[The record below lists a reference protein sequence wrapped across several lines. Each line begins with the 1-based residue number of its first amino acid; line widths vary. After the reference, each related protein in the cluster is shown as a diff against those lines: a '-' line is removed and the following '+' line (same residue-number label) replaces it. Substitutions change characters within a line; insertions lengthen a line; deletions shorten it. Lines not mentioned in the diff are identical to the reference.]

1 MLVTLGNRYSRGQ
14 YQTYAGTALLI
25 INPQMEQSKVY
36 EKEVKKKF
44 FLPSFLPFF
53 LNFYFKFP
61 LINLCIFFNIISTT
75 SAICLRLAQ
84 TRNPTFSRWSTV
96 HGRTCFITKNI
107 KILFYPEIAIRENR
121 SILRKSF
128 AICALWQRYEFK

>member
-1 MLVTLGNRYSRGQ
+1 MINKNESKLFIKTEPDGAFKKIYPDDLASLDVVDEEKVLVTLGNRYSRGQ

-61 LINLCIFFNIISTT
+61 LINLCIFLNIISTT

-84 TRNPTFSRWSTV
+84 TRNPTFSRW
-96 HGRTCFITKNI
+96 
-107 KILFYPEIAIRENR
+107 
-121 SILRKSF
+121 
-128 AICALWQRYEFK
+128 